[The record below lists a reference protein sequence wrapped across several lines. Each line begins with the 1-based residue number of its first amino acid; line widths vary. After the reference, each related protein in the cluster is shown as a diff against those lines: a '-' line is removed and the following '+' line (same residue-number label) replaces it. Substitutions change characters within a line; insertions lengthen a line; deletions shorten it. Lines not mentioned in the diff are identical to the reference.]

1 MKIYL
6 DIDGVLANFDKRYE
20 ELFGVAPTEPS
31 KKEAHF
37 HENWEAFVTG
47 RNFTTLEELPDAR
60 QLLDYVFSLGV
71 PVEILGSSGGK
82 KFHDIV
88 RAQKLEWLS
97 AHGITCPVH
106 IVPGGHLKARY
117 AYGPWYILVDDTPRV
132 IEGFRKAGGTG
143 ILHTS
148 AAESIGQLKK
158 LYSEWKYPVD
168 KII

>member
-20 ELFGVAPTEPS
+20 ELFGVAPSEPTR
-31 KKEAHF
+31 KEEHF
-37 HENWEAFVTG
+37 QSNCEAFVMG

-60 QLLDYVFSLGV
+60 QLLDYAFSLGV

-82 KFHDIV
+82 KFYWNV

-97 AHGITCPVH
+97 AHKINCPVH

-117 AYGPWYILVDDTPRV
+117 AYGPWYILIDDTPRV

-148 AAESIGQLKK
+148 ASSTIEQLEK
-158 LYSEWKYPVD
+158 LHYEWRHPSDNIV
-168 KII
+168 